1 VRRRQS
7 STRRQAPPNTPEP
20 PARESPRAK
29 RRFGQN
35 FLVDP
40 SAIARIVEALDPR
53 ATDTVVEI
61 GPGRGALTEALLA
74 RGIPVVA
81 IEIDRD
87 LAASLRSHAG
97 DRPLRVIEA
106 DILSVPLSSL
116 GRRLTIAGN
125 LPYNISKPVAM
136 KLIEERACV
145 ARAVLMFQREVA
157 LRLTARPATG
167 DYGPLGILAGEV
179 YTIERLFDVPPG
191 AFRPRPKVVS
201 TVTRWTPRAA
211 GELPDALVP
220 ALKEILRA
228 SFAHRRQT
236 LQKNLRAELPGGEAE
251 AKHLLAAAEI
261 DGSLRAEALPPES
274 FVRMASILGGRTI

>member
-7 STRRQAPPNTPEP
+7 STRRQAPPDTDE
-20 PARESPRAK
+20 RERPRAK

-40 SAIARIVEALDPR
+40 QAIARIVEALG
-53 ATDTVVEI
+53 AGAGDTVVEI
-61 GPGRGALTEALLA
+61 GPGRGALTSALLA

-87 LAASLRSHAG
+87 LAAALRDGAA

-106 DILSVPLSSL
+106 DILSVPLASL
-116 GRRLTIAGN
+116 GESLIVAGN

-136 KLIEERACV
+136 KLVEERAHV

-157 LRLTARPATG
+157 RRLTALPDTE
-167 DYGPLGILAGEV
+167 DYGPLGILAGEAFV
-179 YTIERLFDVPPG
+179 IERLFDIPAG

-201 TVTRWTPRAA
+201 SVTRWTARS
-211 GELPDALVP
+211 GGRLPDPLVP
-220 ALKEILRA
+220 ALKEVLRA

-236 LQKNLRAELPGGEAE
+236 LQKNLRVELAGGEAE
-251 AKHLLAAAEI
+251 ATRLLAAAGL
-261 DGSLRAEALPPES
+261 DGSLRAEALDPAA
-274 FVRMASILGGRTI
+274 FVRLASLMADRTI